1 MTTIQDQ
8 GFKIA
13 QALQDPILA
22 NEVGLYMDRPTHEIL
37 EENLEEPSDRE
48 PEEILSELDDEAIL
62 KYVTDWINDGK
73 VLFALE
79 DSGYFSEEP
88 ESYLIPWLVKNTE
101 WHPYVLKEV
110 LSKLTRD
117 DAIEAIGEDLI
128 NYLHSELETYINV

>member
-22 NEVGLYMDRPTHEIL
+22 NEVGLYMNRPTHEIL
-37 EENLEEPSDRE
+37 EENLEEPSDRD
-48 PEEILSELDDEAIL
+48 PEEILSELDEDDIL
-62 KYVTDWINDGK
+62 KYVTNWIGDGK
-73 VLFALE
+73 VLNALG

-88 ESYLIPWLVKNTE
+88 ESYLIPWLVNNTE
-101 WHPYVLKEV
+101 WHPHVLKEV

-128 NYLHSELETYINV
+128 NYLHSELEACINV